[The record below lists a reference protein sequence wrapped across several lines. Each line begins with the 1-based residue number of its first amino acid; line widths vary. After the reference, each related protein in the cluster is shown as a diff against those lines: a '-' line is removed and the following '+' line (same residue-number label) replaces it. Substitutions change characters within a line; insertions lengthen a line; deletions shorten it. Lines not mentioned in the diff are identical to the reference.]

1 MTGMTIMNEAQY
13 FFARAQHYFGLASE
27 AEDAKEKK
35 AFEAVATELWLKA
48 TTVLNRQIRLV
59 DGSDME
65 SSERRTAPP
74 GQSHTMARHSPA
86 IQRGRPGGGG

>member
-35 AFEAVATELWLKA
+35 VFEAVATELWFKA

-74 GQSHTMARHSPA
+74 GQSHTMA
-86 IQRGRPGGGG
+86 